1 MGLTSWESPVGRGG
15 RSLLTVNSVLAWGAY
30 GVFALCLVGM
40 VAWPLWSDNDLW
52 AFLFAAVG
60 LAVLLPVTLGPS
72 IRAVR
77 AAFSSSEPSD
87 TR

>member
-1 MGLTSWESPVGRGG
+1 MVVVR

-60 LAVLLPVTLGPS
+60 LAVLLPVVLGPS

-77 AAFSSSEPSD
+77 AAFSSFGPSD
-87 TR
+87 SR